1 MITINLWR
9 ELIDDYSGPIMYLT
23 ATIVSLLSLPL
34 DILLLPLEIISFI
47 IYTIVERRKK

>member
-9 ELIDDYSGPIMYLT
+9 ELIDDYSDPIMYLI
-23 ATIVSLLSLPL
+23 ATISLLFTLPL